1 MARIGILGG
10 SFNPP
15 HLAHLICAQQ
25 ALGELPLD
33 RVVLMPLAIAPHK
46 EAPED
51 PGTEHRLAMCRLA
64 VADDERLG
72 ISDLELKRG
81 GPSYTVD
88 TLRYI
93 HAREPADELTF
104 IVGGDMAETL
114 PAWHEPE
121 AILELATMAV
131 AERAE
136 ARRERILKQVGQL
149 TAPPARLRFLA
160 MPRVD
165 ISSSLVRER
174 VAAGLPVRYLVTDA
188 VDRYIGDHGLYRGAE
203 HPPVAAPAQAP
214 ARPRPDAA
222 PV

>member
-33 RVVLMPLAIAPHK
+33 RVVLMPLGIAPHK

-72 ISDLELKRG
+72 ISDLELERG

-114 PAWHEPE
+114 PAWQDPE

-136 ARRERILKQVGQL
+136 ARRERILEQVGQL
-149 TAPPARLRFLA
+149 ARAPARLRFLA

-188 VDRYIGDHGLYRGAE
+188 VDRYIGEHGLYRCE
-203 HPPVAAPAQAP
+203 EDDSTAAPGEPQAH
-214 ARPRPDAA
+214 PRPDAA